1 MWFKENSCPSNWKI
15 SQNFA
20 IHMSLGSH
28 NFLSSLE
35 GLVAI
40 KGFKFKAWLK
50 PLTAMLGTELGE
62 P

>member
-1 MWFKENSCPSNWKI
+1 MIFKKQLPFKLKD
-15 SQNFA
+15 FTR
-20 IHMSLGSH
+20 IHMSSGSH
-28 NFLSSLE
+28 IFLSSLE

>member
-1 MWFKENSCPSNWKI
+1 
-15 SQNFA
+15 
-20 IHMSLGSH
+20 MSLGSH
-28 NFLSSLE
+28 IFLSSLE